1 MCVVWVCKRAQTAL
15 NALTMPRRFLS
26 LLPCGAPFY
35 LVNGGEPMAKTTE
48 QKQPAIRDK
57 AGRFVKGQS
66 GNPNGRPKKPPEL
79 EMYAKD
85 APAKL
90 RAIADDPDT
99 PLKLKADIEKFF
111 YEAVYGKAPQ
121 AIDMN
126 AEVNMQPV
134 IFTGADDIAE

>member
-1 MCVVWVCKRAQTAL
+1 
-15 NALTMPRRFLS
+15 
-26 LLPCGAPFY
+26 
-35 LVNGGEPMAKTTE
+35 MAEEK
-48 QKQPAIRDK
+48 KQPAIRDK

-66 GNPNGRPKKPPEL
+66 GNPNGRPKKPVEL
-79 EMYAKD
+79 ELYAKN

-99 PLKLKADIEKFF
+99 PVKIKADIEKFF

-121 AIDMN
+121 ALDLN

-134 IFTGADDIAE
+134 IFAGADDIAE

>member
-1 MCVVWVCKRAQTAL
+1 MSEKL
-15 NALTMPRRFLS
+15 
-26 LLPCGAPFY
+26 APA
-35 LVNGGEPMAKTTE
+35 N
-48 QKQPAIRDK
+48 RDK

-79 EMYAKD
+79 EAYAKD

-121 AIDMN
+121 ALDIDGKLDGGGTTVVKF
-126 AEVNMQPV
+126 E
-134 IFTGADDIAE
+134 GEIAEWAK

>member
-1 MCVVWVCKRAQTAL
+1 
-15 NALTMPRRFLS
+15 
-26 LLPCGAPFY
+26 
-35 LVNGGEPMAKTTE
+35 MAKA
-48 QKQPAIRDK
+48 KDAPANRDK

-90 RAIADDPDT
+90 RAIADDPST
-99 PLKLKADIEKFF
+99 PVKIRADIEKFF

-121 AIDMN
+121 AIDLEGKM
-126 AEVNMQPV
+126 ESTGSTV
-134 IFTGADDIAE
+134 IEFRGEIAEWAK

>member
-1 MCVVWVCKRAQTAL
+1 
-15 NALTMPRRFLS
+15 
-26 LLPCGAPFY
+26 
-35 LVNGGEPMAKTTE
+35 MAE
-48 QKQPAIRDK
+48 QKPANRDK
-57 AGRFVKGQS
+57 AGRFVKGMS

-79 EMYAKD
+79 EKYAKD

-121 AIDMN
+121 ALDIDGKMD
-126 AEVNMQPV
+126 VRPV
-134 IFTGADDIAE
+134 VFSGEDEIPE